1 LRRWAGGIGVKSVVR
16 RCLAGIPPNES
27 SRSRQAQISRGTFRV
42 MECLRQT
49 GLDKIN
55 QIKLDISK
63 YWYFYLT
70 VMIALGF
77 LKKGADL

>member
-1 LRRWAGGIGVKSVVR
+1 
-16 RCLAGIPPNES
+16 
-27 SRSRQAQISRGTFRV
+27 